1 MKSQINH
8 IIYYHINRAEY
19 MFNSGNKKDAKNLYS
34 EIREWIVQK
43 EDIEVT
49 SLDYINGILS
59 DF

>member
-8 IIYYHINRAEY
+8 IIDYHINRAEY